1 MKDLTQG
8 NIYKTYFLFALPLML
23 AGLLS
28 QAYSIVD
35 TMIAGRFLG
44 EEGLAAIG
52 ASSELITLSSSIFW
66 GLMAG
71 LGMRTAA
78 LFGAKQYAHLRNN
91 LIATLLML
99 LGCMILLSL
108 LLVVFREPI
117 FDFLRVE
124 EAVRPEAAKYYT
136 VYLLGFFLILLND
149 FGLCT
154 FNALGMSGYPFK
166 MSLLSMVL
174 NVGGNLL
181 AVTVLDLGVMGLAF
195 ASLLA
200 ALVVDV
206 FYFFKLRRIF
216 AEMRLSSDT
225 PFSFTKEDLKR
236 SLVYA
241 LPPGAQ
247 QGVMY
252 VASFLILP
260 VINGIGGAATAAYVV
275 IMKMYGIVAA
285 IFENSSKTISNYVAQ
300 SVGAGK
306 HHLLPRSIRVGL
318 LQALTLSTPFVLLI
332 ALFPHT
338 VAGIFFPEGFSGEA
352 LDYAVLF
359 ARTCLPFILF
369 NVVNNL
375 FHSFFRGLAAGGL
388 LLISTAVGSVSRL
401 IFTYVFIQNGITAL
415 FYGFMGGW
423 ITEAIFCFILYF
435 LVVRKKIRKESEKD
449 LAL

>member
-23 AGLLS
+23 AGLLA

-52 ASSELITLSSSIFW
+52 ASSDLITLVSSAFW

-71 LGMRTAA
+71 LGMRIAA
-78 LFGAKQYAHLRNN
+78 LFGAKEYVRLRNSI
-91 LIATLLML
+91 IATFLFLFSLML
-99 LGCMILLSL
+99 LLSFSL
-108 LLVVFREPI
+108 LFFRETI
-117 FDFLRVE
+117 FDFLRIE
-124 EAVRPEAAKYYT
+124 EAMRSEAAKYYI
-136 VYLLGFFLILLND
+136 VYLLGFALIILND

-154 FNALGMSGYPFK
+154 LNALGMSGYPFK

-174 NVGGNLL
+174 NVGGNLF
-181 AVTVLDLGVMGLAF
+181 AVTVLDMGVIGLAL
-195 ASLLA
+195 SSVLA

-206 FYFFKLRRIF
+206 FYFLKIRRLF
-216 AEMRLSSDT
+216 AEMGVLHGV
-225 PFSFTKEDLKR
+225 PFSFSKQDLRR

-252 VASFLILP
+252 IASFLILP
-260 VINGIGGAATAAYVV
+260 VINGLGGAATAAYVV

-285 IFENSSKTISNYVAQ
+285 IYENSSKTISNYVAQ
-300 SVGAGK
+300 SIGAGK
-306 HHLLPRSIRVGL
+306 EHLLPRSIRVGL
-318 LQALTLSTPFVLLI
+318 LQALTLASPFVLLI
-332 ALFPHT
+332 ALFPHA

-375 FHSFFRGLAAGGL
+375 FHSFFRGIAAGGL
-388 LLISTAVGSVSRL
+388 LLVSTAVGSASRL
-401 IFTYVFIQNGITAL
+401 VFTLLTVAHGIKAV
-415 FYGFMGGW
+415 FYGYIGAW

-435 LVVRKKIRKESEKD
+435 LIVRKRSFRKTESI
-449 LAL
+449 